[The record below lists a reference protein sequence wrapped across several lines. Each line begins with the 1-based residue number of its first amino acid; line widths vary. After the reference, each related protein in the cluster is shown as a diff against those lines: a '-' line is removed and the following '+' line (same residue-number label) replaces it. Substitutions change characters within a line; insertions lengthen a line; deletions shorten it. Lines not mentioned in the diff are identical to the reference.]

1 MMGAAGDS
9 FTYNGIKYEVLDEA
23 AKTVTT
29 AVGYDMDGIYYPG
42 NTYSGDLIFPSVV
55 ENNGV
60 QYTLTV
66 IGSNGFS
73 DQKNLTSV
81 EIPNTVTVIDNY
93 AFIECS
99 SLAKVIIPA
108 SVKEIGSSGFGQCP
122 SLKRVDITDL
132 GAWCAIDFGSSKG
145 NPLYYGADFYVNGE
159 MITELVIPE
168 TVARVEDYTFCQ
180 WKGLTSVVF
189 PNTLREIGRRSF
201 ESCPELT
208 KITIGSA
215 VSKIDSDA
223 FADCKKLEE
232 IVSLAVVPPTI
243 DDDTF
248 SDYSARL
255 IVPEGSLEA
264 YRNADY
270 WKNFVNIQAV
280 ASIEDVA
287 IDTNA
292 SFDIYNLN
300 GVFLGNNLKL
310 LSPGIYII
318 NGKKVFVK

>member
-1 MMGAAGDS
+1 MMGASGDS
-9 FTYNGIKYEVLDEA
+9 FTYNGIKYEVLDED

-60 QYTLTV
+60 QYTLTE
-66 IGSNGFS
+66 IGANGFS

-81 EIPNTVTVIDNY
+81 EIPNTVTVIDDY

-108 SVKEIGSSGFGQCP
+108 SVKEIGSSGFGQCT

-132 GAWCAIDFGSSKG
+132 GAWCAIHFSSSTG

-159 MITELVIPE
+159 MITELVVPE
-168 TVARVEDYTFCQ
+168 TVARVEKYTFCQ

-189 PNTLREIGRRSF
+189 PNTLLEIGRRAF
-201 ESCPELT
+201 EACPELT

-215 VSKIDSDA
+215 VSSIDSDA
-223 FADCKKLEE
+223 FADCNKLEE

-255 IVPEGSLEA
+255 LVPEGSLEA

-280 ASIEDVA
+280 ASIEDMV
-287 IDTNA
+287 IDTTA
-292 SFDIYNLN
+292 SLDIYNLN

-310 LSPGIYII
+310 LSPGVYII
-318 NGKKVFVK
+318 NGRKVFVK